1 MLAKTRLFMTNKLQL
16 DNEDIFQRL
25 LKLKKYWIQRFDV
38 PFYTLGRNAYLDGKT
53 DAYYKDMNEV
63 KRKLLLNFSP
73 DYAHILL
80 CLQNYLN
87 EKIHIDHDYA
97 IPSFH
102 IFKSDPAFLNFPSN
116 WHTDYPHKILGLGD
130 KDAYSF
136 TYVVKIP
143 SSGAGLEYK
152 DGEEIKYL
160 KYSPF
165 DFILHK
171 GDFLHNIAPLK
182 EYKENEYRITL
193 QGHIIRH
200 NDRLIMYW

>member
-1 MLAKTRLFMTNKLQL
+1 MFQTNRLYF
-16 DNEDIFQRL
+16 DNENIFKKL
-25 LKLKKYWIQRFDV
+25 LELKKYWIQRFNV

-53 DAYYKDMNEV
+53 DDYYENMNKI
-63 KRKLLLNFSP
+63 KRELLTNFA
-73 DYAHILL
+73 DEYVRIMLFLEH
-80 CLQNYLN
+80 CLN
-87 EKIHIDHDYA
+87 EKINIHHDYA

-102 IFKSDPAFLNFPSN
+102 IFKCDPVFLNFPSN
-116 WHTDYPHKILGLGD
+116 WHMDYPHKTLNLGD

>member
-1 MLAKTRLFMTNKLQL
+1 MFQTSRLYF
-16 DNEDIFQRL
+16 DNENIFKKL
-25 LKLKKYWIQRFDV
+25 LELKKYWIQRFNV

-53 DAYYKDMNEV
+53 DDYYENMNKI
-63 KRKLLLNFSP
+63 KRELLTNFA
-73 DYAHILL
+73 DEYVRIMLFLEH
-80 CLQNYLN
+80 CLN
-87 EKIHIDHDYA
+87 EKINIHHDYA

-102 IFKSDPAFLNFPSN
+102 IFKCDPVFLNFPSN
-116 WHTDYPHKILGLGD
+116 WHMDYPHKTLNLGD

>member
-1 MLAKTRLFMTNKLQL
+1 MFQTSRLYF
-16 DNEDIFQRL
+16 DNENIFKKL
-25 LKLKKYWIQRFDV
+25 LELKKYWIQRFNV

-53 DAYYKDMNEV
+53 DDYYENMNKI
-63 KRKLLLNFSP
+63 KRELLTNFA
-73 DYAHILL
+73 DEYVRIMLFLEH
-80 CLQNYLN
+80 CLN
-87 EKIHIDHDYA
+87 EKINIHHDYA

-102 IFKSDPAFLNFPSN
+102 IFKCDPVFLNFPSN
-116 WHTDYPHKILGLGD
+116 WHMDYPHKTLNLGD

-171 GDFLHNIAPLK
+171 GNFLHNIAPLK

>member
-1 MLAKTRLFMTNKLQL
+1 MNKIKRELLTNFADEYVRIMLFL
-16 DNEDIFQRL
+16 E
-25 LKLKKYWIQRFDV
+25 
-38 PFYTLGRNAYLDGKT
+38 
-53 DAYYKDMNEV
+53 
-63 KRKLLLNFSP
+63 
-73 DYAHILL
+73 H
-80 CLQNYLN
+80 CLN
-87 EKIHIDHDYA
+87 EKINIHHDYA

-102 IFKSDPAFLNFPSN
+102 IFKCDPVFLNFPSN
-116 WHTDYPHKILGLGD
+116 WHMDYPHKTLNLGD

-152 DGEEIKYL
+152 DGKETKYL
-160 KYSPF
+160 QYSPY
-165 DFILHK
+165 DFILHC